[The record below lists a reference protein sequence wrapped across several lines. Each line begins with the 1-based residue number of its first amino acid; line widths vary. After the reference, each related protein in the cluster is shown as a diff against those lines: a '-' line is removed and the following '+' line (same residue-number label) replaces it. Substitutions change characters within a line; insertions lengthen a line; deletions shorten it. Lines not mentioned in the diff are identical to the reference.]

1 MTDRIENDRQMHPGP
16 GDASAMLVAQAYNLP
31 QTDIT
36 IRQHYPQ
43 CHDQPHAGDLPGPSL
58 QLGGTG
64 GTSDSRSNAAAGA
77 HSQSD
82 SNSSA
87 TVGDVRSNSTS
98 QGGNASA
105 TGGDAR
111 SNANGGAGG
120 EGGDS
125 AVKIDN
131 SNNSRDLYMD
141 ATQPPAVLPGAPPA
155 TSFEYVPG
163 NGSRFGANSNGS
175 IDTTSV
181 GVNIGLP
188 GIGAFGVGVGTS
200 RASNTEAV
208 VKTSAQQQ
216 TSFDM
221 FISNVADPRLGL
233 PRMQIQQGAL
243 DEVRR
248 GQQNRA
254 GQVEQ

>member
-16 GDASAMLVAQAYNLP
+16 GDASAHMLVAQAYELP

-43 CHDQPHAGDLPGPSL
+43 CHDQPHAGDLPGGNI
-58 QLGGTG
+58 QLGGN
-64 GTSDSRSNAAAGA
+64 SDSRSNATARAR
-77 HSQSD
+77 SQSD
-82 SNSSA
+82 SNS
-87 TVGDVRSNSTS
+87 
-98 QGGNASA
+98 SA

-111 SNANGGAGG
+111 SNASGGAGG

-125 AVKIDN
+125 AVRIDN
-131 SNNSRDLYMD
+131 SNNSRNLNMD

-163 NGSRFGANSNGS
+163 NGSRFDANSNGS

-181 GVNIGLP
+181 GVNFALP
-188 GIGAFGVGVGTS
+188 GIGGFGVGFGTS

-216 TSFDM
+216 TSFEF

-243 DEVRR
+243 NEVRR
-248 GQQNRA
+248 GQQDRA